1 MNKDISKKFD
11 SRKGIEFEP
20 NDILFGK
27 LRPYLKNWLMP
38 NFKGI
43 ALGDF
48 WVFRAIDCDSS
59 FIYALI
65 QADKYQRA
73 ANDTSGT
80 KMPRSD
86 WKKVSNTEFQVPKNI
101 FEQEQ
106 IGNFFSNLDKTINL
120 HQRELELLQ
129 LTKKAF
135 LQKLFV

>member
-1 MNKDISKKFD
+1 
-11 SRKGIEFEP
+11 
-20 NDILFGK
+20 
-27 LRPYLKNWLMP
+27 MP